1 LADIRYD
8 FYSVIRSNQTK
19 ILNKSKK
26 TVMPNQ
32 IPKPQNTRL
41 AWVVVATLFLVLAFW
56 FTFVQ
61 GNVAQGIIWFGA
73 AFPFFIIANN
83 PKA

>member
-19 ILNKSKK
+19 IQNKSKK
-26 TVMPNQ
+26 TVIPNHT
-32 IPKPQNTRL
+32 PNPQNTRL
-41 AWVVVATLFLVLAFW
+41 TWIVVATLFLGLAFW

-73 AFPFFIIANN
+73 AFSFFIIASN
-83 PKA
+83 PNG